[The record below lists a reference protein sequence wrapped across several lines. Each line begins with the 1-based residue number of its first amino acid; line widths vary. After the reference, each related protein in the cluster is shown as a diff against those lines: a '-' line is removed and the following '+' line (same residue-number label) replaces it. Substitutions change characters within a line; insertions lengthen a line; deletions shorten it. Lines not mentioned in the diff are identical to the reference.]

1 MWALNCG
8 NSLRGLARRRRQGK
22 PEATAAAVAFVVS
35 PVAPFLAG
43 QSPQTGCCTDHD
55 LGGRMIERVRAVLA
69 TPDGCLLA
77 VRRDRPGQVWLGVG
91 MSENAYAFP
100 SEGAVRLG
108 CYVCRLL
115 DPRNGETFYVGK
127 GHGNRLFDHH
137 WPDPARPC
145 SW

>member
-1 MWALNCG
+1 
-8 NSLRGLARRRRQGK
+8 
-22 PEATAAAVAFVVS
+22 
-35 PVAPFLAG
+35 
-43 QSPQTGCCTDHD
+43 
-55 LGGRMIERVRAVLA
+55 MIERVRAVLA